1 MSVQDRFR
9 EIAAGRVKRLEQELL
24 NWEGD
29 EDASLAETLRE
40 LHTLKGEAN
49 VLGQQVIAQL
59 SHAVED
65 ALGAVHTGQRE
76 RSPALLDGVLAALDA
91 MGIAVSGA
99 SLPSEQVQAILAELG
114 SGSSEGAPAEPAREQ
129 IAQPWTERERQTL
142 LRVDP
147 ERIARLSELASDLLM
162 LRDRGER
169 RARELLDVVREV
181 RRATRGEEP
190 PWLARLVLLTRE
202 TSSDAFR
209 NARFVGEL
217 SDQLRQLRLS
227 PIRDLLEGYRR
238 SARDLARRAD
248 KEINVE
254 IHAEAVEVDQAVLE
268 VLSEPLLHLI
278 RNAIAHGVEGP
289 KARAAAGK
297 DRAGLLELTVRQSG
311 AHVEVVVADDGR
323 GLDPFKLQESARE
336 RGLIG
341 PDEDLSEDEAFE
353 LIFQAGF
360 STAGE
365 LNELAGRGV
374 GLDVVRQRLQELG
387 GDLEVRSD
395 LGLGTEFRLRLP
407 LDLALSQALICVAKG
422 SPYALAVDRVERVS
436 QLEPGQ
442 RTTLAGRPGLRLG
455 EITIPLLVLRDLLPG
470 PGPTPEEARDAN
482 PEGPTPLVLLRTRR
496 GLLALA
502 PDAIMGQR
510 DVAFRPL
517 DPFLAELELVQSSC
531 VLADG
536 SVALQLDPLALARMA
551 VARRATG
558 RRAPRSRKVRVL
570 VVDDSEITREVMAQV
585 VESIGY
591 QAIQARDGMDALER
605 LSEAKP
611 ALVLSDLEMP
621 RMGGREL
628 TRQIRARPG
637 PHLPVVIITTRGS
650 AAERRACLDAGAD
663 AFIDKSK
670 FRGEELVETLRRLV
684 E

>member
-1 MSVQDRFR
+1 VSVHDRFR
-9 EIAAGRVKRLEQELL
+9 EVAAARIKRIEQELL
-24 NWEGD
+24 AWEGD
-29 EDASLAETLRE
+29 EEASLGETLRE

-49 VLGQQVIAQL
+49 VLGRQVLAQL

-65 ALGAVHTGQRE
+65 ALGTVHTGQRE
-76 RSPALLDGVLAALDA
+76 RSPDLLDAALAALDA
-91 MGIAVSGA
+91 MSLAVSGEQLPPEQLEA
-99 SLPSEQVQAILAELG
+99 LLGELRGGEQSAAPSE
-114 SGSSEGAPAEPAREQ
+114 PNREQ

-162 LRDRGER
+162 LRDRSER
-169 RARELLDVVREV
+169 RARGLLEIVREV
-181 RRATRGEEP
+181 RRATRGQEP
-190 PWLARLVLLTRE
+190 PWLSGLVQLARE
-202 TSSDAFR
+202 TSGDAFR
-209 NARFVGEL
+209 NARFVSEL

-238 SARDLARRAD
+238 SARDLARTAD

-254 IHAEAVEVDQAVLE
+254 IRAEAVEVDQAVLE

-278 RNAIAHGVEGP
+278 RNAIAHGIERP
-289 KARAAAGK
+289 QARASAGK
-297 DRAGLLELTVRQSG
+297 EAAGLLELTVRQSG
-311 AHVEVVVADDGR
+311 AHVEVVVADDGK
-323 GLDPFKLQESARE
+323 GLDPFALQEAARE

-341 PDEDLSEDEAFE
+341 PDEVLSEDEAFE
-353 LIFQAGF
+353 LIFQPGF
-360 STAGE
+360 STASE
-365 LNELAGRGV
+365 LSELAGRGV

-422 SPYALAVDRVERVS
+422 SPYALAVDRVERVT

-442 RTTLAGRPGLRLG
+442 RTSLAGRPGLRLG
-455 EITIPLLVLRDLLPG
+455 ETTIPLLTLRDLLPG
-470 PGPTPEEARDAN
+470 SGPAA

-502 PDAIMGQR
+502 PDAIQGQR

-536 SVALQLDPLALARMA
+536 SVALQLDPLALARQA
-551 VARRATG
+551 VARRAAG
-558 RRAPRSRKVRVL
+558 RRAPRPKKIRVL

-591 QAIQARDGMDALER
+591 QAIQARDGVDALER

-670 FRGEELVETLRRLV
+670 FRGDELVETLRRLV

>member
-9 EIAAGRVKRLEQELL
+9 EVAAGRIKRLEQELL
-24 NWEGD
+24 AWEGD
-29 EDASLAETLRE
+29 PDASLAETLRE

-49 VLGQQVIAQL
+49 VLGQQVLAEL

-76 RSPALLDGVLAALDA
+76 RSPDLLDAVLAALDA
-91 MGIAVSGA
+91 MSVALSGEA
-99 SLPSEQVQAILAELG
+99 LPAAQLAALLAELG
-114 SGSSEGAPAEPAREQ
+114 QGEAAPPPGPSREQ
-129 IAQPWTERERQTL
+129 IAAPWTERERQTS

-181 RRATRGEEP
+181 RRASRGDEP
-190 PWLARLVLLTRE
+190 PWLARLVQLTRE

-209 NARFVGEL
+209 NARFVSEL

-238 SARDLARRAD
+238 SARDLARAAD
-248 KEINVE
+248 KEVNVE
-254 IHAEAVEVDQAVLE
+254 IRAEAVEVDQAVLE

-278 RNAIAHGVEGP
+278 RNAIAHGVEDSRG
-289 KARAAAGK
+289 RASAGK
-297 DRAGLLELTVRQSG
+297 EPVGLLELTVRQSG

-323 GLDPFKLQESARE
+323 GLDPFALQEVARE

-353 LIFQAGF
+353 LIFQPGF
-360 STAGE
+360 STASE
-365 LNELAGRGV
+365 LSELAGRGV

-395 LGLGTEFRLRLP
+395 IGLGTEFRLRLP
-407 LDLALSQALICVAKG
+407 LDLALSQALICVAKD
-422 SPYALAVDRVERVS
+422 SPYALAVDRVERVT

-455 EITIPLLVLRDLLPG
+455 EVTIPLLSLRDLLGGG
-470 PGPTPEEARDAN
+470 PLAPPPAGPTPI
-482 PEGPTPLVLLRTRR
+482 VLLRTRR

-502 PDAIMGQR
+502 PDAILGQR

-536 SVALQLDPLALARMA
+536 SVALQLDPLALARLA

-558 RRAPRSRKVRVL
+558 RRAPRPRKVRVL

-591 QAIQARDGMDALER
+591 QAIQARDGVDALER

-628 TRQIRARPG
+628 TRRIRARPG

-663 AFIDKSK
+663 AFVDKSK